1 MMLNVVSMMII
12 TIWHIYCYLSTMT
25 PVLTKLGQ
33 GKVEKSSC
41 TSAASDVYDYPTVI
55 ARYY

>member
-1 MMLNVVSMMII
+1 MVLNVMSMSI
-12 TIWHIYCYLSTMT
+12 TIWHIYCYFNTRT
-25 PVLTKLGQ
+25 PVPTKLDQ

-55 ARYY
+55 ARY

>member
-1 MMLNVVSMMII
+1 MVLNVMSMSI
-12 TIWHIYCYLSTMT
+12 TIWHIYCHFNTRT
-25 PVLTKLGQ
+25 PVPTKLGQ

-41 TSAASDVYDYPTVI
+41 TSAASDVYDYPTVT